1 MPCLLNNRNQISEHM
16 KPLEQ
21 LNNVER
27 AKLLHELFKNEIPYF
42 LTFAKNTAVMIRE
55 QQEEFRIVWK
65 DQLFTFDFW
74 LQLARETAENIG
86 RYGSRLE
93 KQSRLFS
100 DQLFDGY
107 HALFM
112 AHCLQQYTKVHST
125 KNEKFTKAIE
135 LLFS

>member
-1 MPCLLNNRNQISEHM
+1 M

-27 AKLLHELFKNEIPYF
+27 AKLLHELFKTEIPAF
-42 LTFAKNTAVMIRE
+42 LTFAKNTAVIIRE
-55 QQEEFRIVWK
+55 QQEECRSVWK

-74 LQLARETAENIG
+74 LRLACDTGEKID
-86 RYGSRLE
+86 RYGAKLE
-93 KQSRLFS
+93 NQSKLFS

-107 HALFM
+107 HALYM
-112 AHCLQQYTKVHST
+112 VHCLQQYIQVCTT
-125 KNEKFTKAIE
+125 KNVKFPKAVE

>member
-1 MPCLLNNRNQISEHM
+1 MNM

-27 AKLLHELFKNEIPYF
+27 AKLLHELFKTEIPAF
-42 LTFAKNTAVMIRE
+42 LTFAKNTAVIIRE
-55 QQEEFRIVWK
+55 QQETYRNAWK

-74 LQLARETAENIG
+74 LRLACDTGEKID
-86 RYGSRLE
+86 RYGAKLE
-93 KQSRLFS
+93 SQSKLFS

-112 AHCLQQYTKVHST
+112 AHCLHQYIQVHRA